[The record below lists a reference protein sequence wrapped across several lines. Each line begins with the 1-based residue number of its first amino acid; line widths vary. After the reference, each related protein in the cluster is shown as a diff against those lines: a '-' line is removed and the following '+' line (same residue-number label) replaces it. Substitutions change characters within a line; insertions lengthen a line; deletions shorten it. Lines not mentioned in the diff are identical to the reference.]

1 MKDGEVD
8 KAVACYERSLA
19 SDPNERGTHL
29 SLAAA
34 FLEKEEDEAALTHLL
49 EYVRCHPEN
58 LNVRVHLAELLMRR
72 KRFSEAGTELER
84 VVADAQNLPMPP
96 AQDLIHC
103 QTRLM
108 EIAEAGGDEY
118 GIHLHRGI
126 GVYYIARKRS
136 CLEDD
141 SEKSSTEALLC
152 QAAGEL
158 AMARAVR
165 PEEARP
171 SWYLYQVWTHLDQ
184 REAALLNLREADA
197 AAPFSYLA
205 AAEKNGLNLAR
216 SGQLVSIAVRR

>member
-8 KAVACYERSLA
+8 KAVACYELSLA
-19 SDPNERGTHL
+19 SDPNEPRTHL

-34 FLEKEEDEAALTHLL
+34 FLEKGEDEAALTHLA
-49 EYVRCHPEN
+49 EYVRSHPEN
-58 LNVRVHLAELLMRR
+58 LKVRVHLAELLIRM
-72 KRFSEAGTELER
+72 KRLSEARTELER
-84 VVADAQNLPMPP
+84 VVADAQNLAKPP

-108 EIAEAGGDEY
+108 EIAEAAGDEY

-126 GVYYIARKRS
+126 GVYYIARQRN

-141 SEKSSTEALLC
+141 SEKSGTEALLC

-165 PEEARP
+165 PDEARP

-184 REAALLNLREADA
+184 REAALLNLRGADA
-197 AAPFSYLA
+197 AAPFSYLTS
-205 AAEKNGLNLAR
+205 AEKNGLNLAR
-216 SGQLVSIAVRR
+216 SGQLVVSALRR